1 MHLPG
6 DAATSPVLTGISPK
20 LPMNPINNPAE
31 YLCERSAPLR
41 VLAASGDSVGH
52 LSHAA
57 VLLDALGQRYTMD
70 AAVVLPRNARF
81 RGWIEGHGYPV
92 VPVGAGLGTHREF
105 STMDLFRHAPG
116 LAWSTLRGIWE
127 GVAAI
132 DRFGPDVVIGTGG
145 RCSFAPM
152 LAAVLRGLP
161 TVTVPHYAV
170 RRANRLLARAVDRTC
185 LARGV
190 DVEIFPGHMRSRLR
204 VTGTPLRPKAFLPA
218 CRVAACRSLGLDPE
232 RPVVGMVGYS
242 GGSPSTTRLFVEVG
256 RRIRRDRP
264 EVQLVVQYGGH
275 APSRADA
282 GALEQASVLRPFFDD
297 LPAVFAACDI
307 VVSAAGE
314 TTLLELCARGI
325 PAVCVSVP
333 DTPIGPHISVLAEDL
348 SRAGAAMYIRADRV
362 SAESVAVHVAR
373 LLADGAL
380 RSRMSEAARAMVD
393 PSTANT
399 IVGVIEELLRQ
410 TGPGPAYAI
419 LDHRPGQACVSA

>member
-1 MHLPG
+1 M
-6 DAATSPVLTGISPK
+6 I
-20 LPMNPINNPAE
+20 PIDSPAE
-31 YLCERSAPLR
+31 SPRERSAALPLR
-41 VLAASGDSVGH
+41 VLVASGDSVGH

-57 VLLDALGQRYTMD
+57 VLLDVLGQRYTME

-81 RGWIEGHGYPV
+81 RGWIERRGYPV
-92 VPVGAGLGTHREF
+92 VPVGVGLGTHREF
-105 STMDLFRHAPG
+105 SAIDLVRHAPA

-145 RCSFAPM
+145 RCSFSPM

-170 RRANRLLARAVDRTC
+170 RRANRLLARMVDRTC
-185 LARGV
+185 LARRIDAEG
-190 DVEIFPGHMRSRLR
+190 FPPHVRPRLR
-204 VTGTPLRPKAFLPA
+204 VTGTPLRPEAFLPA
-218 CRVAACRSLGLDPE
+218 CRVDACRSLGLDPE

-242 GGSPSTTRLFVEVG
+242 GGSPSTSRLFVEAG

-264 EVQLVVQYGGH
+264 EVQLVVQYGAH
-275 APSRADA
+275 PPNRADA
-282 GALEQASVLRPFFDD
+282 EALERSSVLRPFFDD
-297 LPAVFAACDI
+297 LPAVLAACDV

-325 PAVCVSVP
+325 PALCVSVP

-348 SRAGAAMYIRADRV
+348 SRAGAAMYLRADRV
-362 SAESVAVHVAR
+362 SAESVGVHVAR
-373 LLADGAL
+373 LLADPAL
-380 RSRMSEAARAMVD
+380 RSRMSEAARATVD
-393 PSTANT
+393 PATANA

-410 TGPGPAYAI
+410 PGSGPAHTI
-419 LDHRPGQACVSA
+419 LEPRTGQACLSA

>member
-1 MHLPG
+1 
-6 DAATSPVLTGISPK
+6 
-20 LPMNPINNPAE
+20 MNLIDNPAE
-31 YLCERSAPLR
+31 SPRKRSTALPLR
-41 VLAASGDSVGH
+41 VLVASGDSVGH

-57 VLLDALGQRYTMD
+57 VLLDALGQRHTME

-81 RGWIEGHGYPV
+81 RAWVEGRGYPV

-105 STMDLFRHAPG
+105 SAIDLVRHGPA
-116 LAWSTLRGIWE
+116 LAWTTLRGVYE
-127 GVAAI
+127 GLAAI
-132 DRFGPDVVIGTGG
+132 DRFRPDIVVGTGG

-170 RRANRLLARAVDRTC
+170 RRANRLLARVVGRTC

-190 DVEIFPGHMRSRLR
+190 DVGIFPGHVRPRLR
-204 VTGTPLRPKAFLPA
+204 VTGTPLRPEAFLPA
-218 CRVAACRSLGLDPE
+218 CRVDACRSLGLDPE

-242 GGSPSTTRLFVEVG
+242 GGSPSTTRLFVEAA
-256 RRIRRDRP
+256 RRIRRVRP
-264 EVQLVVQYGGH
+264 EVQLVVQYGDH
-275 APSRADA
+275 SPSRADA

-297 LPAVFAACDI
+297 LPGVLAACDA

-362 SAESVAVHVAR
+362 SPESVAVHVAR
-373 LLADGAL
+373 LLADPAL
-380 RSRMSEAARAMVD
+380 RSRMSEAARATVD
-393 PSTANT
+393 PSTADS

-410 TGPGPAYAI
+410 SGLGPAHRI
-419 LDHRPGQACVSA
+419 LDRRAGQACLPA

>member
-1 MHLPG
+1 M
-6 DAATSPVLTGISPK
+6 TSTVLTAFPPK
-20 LPMNPINNPAE
+20 LPMNPIGNPAE
-31 YLCERSAPLR
+31 YLRERSAPLR

-57 VLLDALGQRYTMD
+57 VLLDALGQRYTMA

-81 RGWIEGHGYPV
+81 RGWIEGRGYPV
-92 VPVGAGLGTHREF
+92 VPVGVGLGTHREF
-105 STMDLFRHAPG
+105 SAIDLVRHGPA
-116 LAWSTLRGIWE
+116 LAWTTLRGMCE

-132 DRFGPDVVIGTGG
+132 DRFRPDIVVGTGG

-170 RRANRLLARAVDRTC
+170 RRANRLLARVVERTC
-185 LARGV
+185 LARGIDV
-190 DVEIFPGHMRSRLR
+190 DGFPPHVRPRLR
-204 VTGTPLRPKAFLPA
+204 VTGTPLRPEAFLPA
-218 CRVAACRSLGLDPE
+218 CRVDACRSLGLDPE
-232 RPVVGMVGYS
+232 LPVVGMVGYS
-242 GGSPSTTRLFVEVG
+242 GGSPGTTRLFVEAG

-264 EVQLVVQYGGH
+264 EAQLVVQYGGH
-275 APSRADA
+275 PPSRADA
-282 GALEQASVLRPFFDD
+282 GALEESSVLRPFFDD
-297 LPAVFAACDI
+297 LPAVFAACDV

-333 DTPIGPHISVLAEDL
+333 DTPIGPHISILAEDL

-362 SAESVAVHVAR
+362 SAESVAAHVVR
-373 LLADGAL
+373 LLADQAR
-380 RSRMSEAARAMVD
+380 RSRMSEAARARVD

-399 IVGVIEELLRQ
+399 IVDVIEELLRQ
-410 TGPGPAYAI
+410 PGRGPAHT
-419 LDHRPGQACVSA
+419 LLERACVSA